1 MSLIEDLKKE
11 LALKSKLNES
21 VNQIP
26 VQTVNNAQAVD
37 APKLTKEQKMAVF
50 IAETIAAEFAKRDL
64 KSASQIPVQ
73 TVAPAAPTAPVVMTH
88 ISPYPAGISKRT
100 QKPYPSGVKWHAK
113 PHAVG
118 TTAYG
123 GLSMDDI
130 GAMLLNFPD
139 ANSLYNELNNTFEK
153 YGKTSNMYRKAKET
167 VIDLS
172 K

>member
-11 LALKSKLNES
+11 LASKSKLNEPAFQ
-21 VNQIP
+21 VPAQTVEPKAAKGKKVAMYTEADVEAIIAKVLATQAKQIP
-26 VQTVNNAQAVD
+26 AQVIPPQT
-37 APKLTKEQKMAVF
+37 
-50 IAETIAAEFAKRDL
+50 
-64 KSASQIPVQ
+64 
-73 TVAPAAPTAPVVMTH
+73 MTH

-100 QKPYPSGVKWHAK
+100 GKAYPAGVKWHAK

-139 ANSLYNELNNTFEK
+139 ANSLYSELSDTFEK
-153 YGKTSNMYRKAKET
+153 YGKTSNLYKKSKEE
-167 VIDLS
+167 VIDIS